1 MADDYTRKRSS
12 AWTRAYP
19 FALEK
24 CERELLAKRRNEHGV
39 GESESPPAESESS
52 AHVGLALS
60 GGGIR
65 SATFGFGVIQAL
77 AELEEPGKSRML
89 GEIDVLSTV
98 SGGGYVGSLISRL
111 YARTEV
117 QCADDVARAILPGYQ
132 SDDPTVDGDSK
143 TSGDESGNR
152 HDDRPNTLKPGAV
165 LRWLR
170 ANGRY
175 LAPNGSGDLLLGGAV
190 ILRNWISIHIVLAT
204 LALTVFVAM
213 QCVRDGL
220 YHLLS
225 GSDCTDKIPACISG
239 RTQDGFCW
247 LADLEAWFTCHLPL
261 GETFLWWSPWLLLPA
276 LLFIVAVVPFG
287 WAYWIV
293 TDDGVHWKASQR
305 PLSTIDPIWVL
316 FGITEA
322 AFLVSAYHGD
332 VSVPAA
338 AILLAGSVT
347 YIVTI
352 FIIARRSVKN
362 INDSTARSRLSACLK
377 VSLVLFGV
385 SLGLAV
391 IDTLGQTVYAIW
403 ASPDLRLGWWL
414 GPLLIGLITAVAGA
428 RRIAAFFSGKGS
440 GRVRLPLDITSMLV
454 AVMLFIV
461 TLTTVNAFSH
471 GIAWGFEYPRHVPEK
486 LVASSATQDAT
497 ITSENVCVSND
508 SPCPDSSRLMR
519 LACTDCAELGERD
532 ISRTATFLMVLVV
545 LSWLFGRSWAFLN
558 NSTLLPLYTAR
569 LTRAYLGASNPAR
582 ISPQPDRNGAN
593 APVAVTQVHQEDDL
607 PIQEHWWNRNGESDG
622 QKKDDPFTKG
632 APLHLVNVTI
642 NRTVGGKSG
651 LQHNDHRGIS
661 MAIGPAGISA
671 GIRHHVVFRNPEQ
684 DMADTIV
691 FPEETTEE
699 ADQVPFRMF
708 DYAEATN
715 DQRAENNQG
724 KVRYTGRHLSLGQWI
739 GISGAAFSTGLGSR
753 TSLGLSLLAGFFNI
767 RLGLWWD
774 SGVEP
779 TKRARAVTRS
789 LAGCGCGRL
798 FSWLLPVQGYLLDEI
813 LSRFHGVARRWWYL
827 SDGGHFE
834 NTGAYELIRRRLPL
848 IVIVD
853 AGADPDYTYEDIAN
867 LVRKARTDFCAEIRF
882 LGPDALGKLRRRFNQ
897 GNLAHFGSLDMLR
910 RGSWSDDPFP
920 GAEGNIP
927 PKRLIFRVSD
937 RTRRSVANASIA
949 VVYYGNEPTPR
960 SLIVH
965 IKPALVGNE
974 PPDITHYHAAH
985 PDFPQQTTSDQFF
998 DEAQWESYR
1007 KLGHFIA
1014 KRIFTGGFAPYLAMR
1029 KEWPWTREHR
1039 IE

>member
-1 MADDYTRKRSS
+1 
-12 AWTRAYP
+12 
-19 FALEK
+19 
-24 CERELLAKRRNEHGV
+24 
-39 GESESPPAESESS
+39 
-52 AHVGLALS
+52 
-60 GGGIR
+60 
-65 SATFGFGVIQAL
+65 
-77 AELEEPGKSRML
+77 ML

-117 QCADDVARAILPGYQ
+117 QCADDVARAILPEYQ
-132 SDDPTVDGDSK
+132 SDDPTVDRDSK
-143 TSGDESGNR
+143 TSGDESENR

-225 GSDCTDKIPACISG
+225 GSGCTDKIPACFLG
-239 RTQDGFCW
+239 RPQNGFCW
-247 LADLEAWFTCHLPL
+247 LADLEAWLTCHLPL

-276 LLFIVAVVPFG
+276 LLFIGAMVPLG
-287 WAYWIV
+287 WTYWIV
-293 TDDGVHWKASQR
+293 ADDGKQPFKGRFRGSAPEELPVRNANSYISKILRKSLRRLLYRLKAKFEDYLDR
-305 PLSTIDPIWVL
+305 PFWANIPMWTCLWTITASL
-316 FGITEA
+316 FILTDMFDLTDAFRDNDAVRLLA
-322 AFLVSAYHGD
+322 AVFLFCGSLTFF
-332 VSVPAA
+332 A
-338 AILLAGSVT
+338 AIFMRCSTKSAD
-347 YIVTI
+347 
-352 FIIARRSVKN
+352 
-362 INDSTARSRLSACLK
+362 DSNVRNQLSSCLRTT
-377 VSLVLFGV
+377 LVLIGA

-391 IDTLGQTVYAIW
+391 IDTLGQTIYAIW

-440 GRVRLPLDITSMLV
+440 GRVRLPLDITAMLV
-454 AVMLFIV
+454 AVLLFIMA
-461 TLTTVNAFSH
+461 LTTVNAFSH

-486 LVASSATQDAT
+486 LVASSAAQDAT

-607 PIQEHWWNRNGESDG
+607 SIQEHWWNRNGESDG
-622 QKKDDPFTKG
+622 QKNDDPFTKG

-684 DMADTIV
+684 GTADTIV
-691 FPEETTEE
+691 FPEETTQE

-708 DYAEATN
+708 DYAETTN
-715 DQRAENNQG
+715 DQRAKNNHG
-724 KVRYTGRHLSLGQWI
+724 KVRYTGRHLSLGQWT

-789 LAGCGCGRL
+789 PDGCGCGRL
-798 FSWLLPVQGYLLDEI
+798 FSRLLPVQGYLLDEI
-813 LSRFHGVARRWWYL
+813 LSRFHGIARRWWYL

-834 NTGAYELIRRRLPL
+834 NTGAYELIRRQLPL

-853 AGADPDYTYEDIAN
+853 AGADPDYTCEDIAN

-882 LGPDALGKLRRRFNQ
+882 LGSDALGKLRRRFNQ

-937 RTRRSVANASIA
+937 RTRQSVANASLA
-949 VVYYGNEPTPR
+949 VVYYENEPTPR
-960 SLIVH
+960 SMIVH
-965 IKPALVGNE
+965 IKPTLVGNE

-1014 KRIFTGGFAPYLAMR
+1014 KRIFTSGFAPYLAMR